1 MNRQKPRA
9 ADTMPSQPSQP
20 APSALP
26 DSGIGLP
33 RHALAA
39 AVLAMATLAQ
49 MQMQPAIA
57 QVAPAAAS
65 FDIPAQRLADALAQ
79 FARQS
84 GVQLVYAPDLVQG
97 RRAQAV
103 QGSRSADAAL
113 AELLR
118 GSGLRMRRDG
128 ATLVLERVPADGA
141 AALPE
146 VRVAAEAEV
155 ETATGPVRGL
165 VARRS
170 ASATKTD
177 TPIMETPQT
186 ITVVTAEQMQ
196 VQRVRDLEQA
206 FEYAAGVR
214 PVSGYSGSYDAIV
227 SRGFQANA
235 GSGSLFADGLKVSD
249 NSWASGKQEPY
260 GLERVEMVKGA
271 ASVLYG
277 MSAPGGVLATVSK
290 RPMADAVREVVVE
303 AGTHAHKQIGVD
315 LGGVVAP
322 GSDWTW
328 RLTALARDSDT
339 PVRELQNDTVYI
351 APALHW
357 QPSAATSL
365 TLLLQH
371 QKRRLGYS
379 FPLPQVGTLL
389 PGPGG
394 QRVARFRFV
403 GEPAYDRQDVQQT
416 TLTALFEHQVNE
428 QATLRQGVRLFDSEA
443 DVFFTSAT
451 LDPAAPTRLE
461 RRAIDEFERV
471 RGFSSDTSWQQR
483 WRSGDVAHTLIAGLD
498 YTRFRSES
506 EWYSRTLAPLD
517 LYQPQY
523 GAVPGAPVPQAFS
536 STSRRW
542 QAGLYVQDQIKFGE
556 RWVALAGL
564 RHDWSDYRS
573 RPFFT
578 PGPWSAER
586 TDAFTGRVGVVY
598 LAPGGWAPFA
608 GYSQSF
614 QPQGGKDAQGQ
625 RFKPTEGEQM
635 EIGVRWQPQG
645 EGGLLLSAAA
655 YELRQSNVLTTDPV
669 NPQFSVQT
677 GQARSRGAELEV
689 RGPVTRHLE
698 VVGAYA
704 YTDRRI
710 TRSNRPA
717 EIGRRAAEV
726 PYHQASL
733 WGHYRLAAWGL
744 PAWTVGAGVRY
755 TGDMVDGT
763 ANATRVAGYGLV
775 DAMLAWQDGPWRVA
789 LNVRN
794 VADKE
799 FLTCNGNF
807 CRHGNPRS
815 ATLSAAYRW

>member
-1 MNRQKPRA
+1 
-9 ADTMPSQPSQP
+9 
-20 APSALP
+20 
-26 DSGIGLP
+26 
-33 RHALAA
+33 
-39 AVLAMATLAQ
+39 
-49 MQMQPAIA
+49 
-57 QVAPAAAS
+57 
-65 FDIPAQRLADALAQ
+65 
-79 FARQS
+79 
-84 GVQLVYAPDLVQG
+84 
-97 RRAQAV
+97 
-103 QGSRSADAAL
+103 
-113 AELLR
+113 
-118 GSGLRMRRDG
+118 
-128 ATLVLERVPADGA
+128 VLERAPADGA

-155 ETATGPVRGL
+155 ETATSPVRGL

-177 TPIMETPQT
+177 TPLLETPQT

-206 FEYAAGVR
+206 FEYSAGVR
-214 PVSGYSGSYDAIV
+214 PVAGYSGSYDAIY
-227 SRGFQANA
+227 SRGFWADARN
-235 GSGSLFADGLKVSD
+235 GSLFADGLKVSD

-260 GLERVEMVKGA
+260 GLERVELVKGA

-290 RPMADAVREVVVE
+290 RPTADAVREVVVE
-303 AGTHAHKQIGVD
+303 AGTYSHRQIGVD
-315 LGGVVAP
+315 LGGELAP

-328 RLTALARDSDT
+328 RLTALARDSET
-339 PVRELQNDTVYI
+339 PVRPLQDDAVYI
-351 APALHW
+351 APALRW

-379 FPLPQVGTLL
+379 YPLPQAGTLL

-394 QRVARFRFV
+394 QRIARFRFV
-403 GEPAYDRQDVQQT
+403 GEPAYDRQDVRQT

-428 QATLRQGVRLFDSEA
+428 HATLRQGLRFFDSEA
-443 DVFFTSAT
+443 DIFFTNTSA
-451 LDPAAPTRLE
+451 DPAAPTRVQ

-483 WRSGDVAHTLIAGLD
+483 WRSGDVEHTLIAGVD
-498 YTRFRSES
+498 YTRYRSES
-506 EWYSRTLAPLD
+506 EWYARTLAPLD

-523 GAVPGAPVPQAFS
+523 GAVPGAPAPMAFS
-536 STSRRW
+536 DTSQRW
-542 QAGLYVQDQIKFGE
+542 QAGLYAQDQIKLGE

-578 PGPWSAER
+578 AAPWSAER

-614 QPQGGKDAQGQ
+614 QPQGGTGAQGQ
-625 RFKPTEGEQM
+625 RFKPTEGEQF
-635 EIGVRWQPQG
+635 EVGVRWQPQG
-645 EGGLLLSAAA
+645 EGGPLLSAAV
-655 YELRQSNVLTTDPV
+655 YDLRQDNVLTTDTA

-689 RGPVTRHLE
+689 RGQVARHLE

-717 EIGRRAAEV
+717 EVGRRAAEV

-744 PAWTVGAGVRY
+744 PAWTVGAGLRY

-763 ANATRVAGYGLV
+763 ANGYRIAGYGLI

-799 FLTCNGNF
+799 FLTCNGAN
-807 CRHGNPRS
+807 CRHGSPRT

>member
-1 MNRQKPRA
+1 MNRQRPR
-9 ADTMPSQPSQP
+9 TP
-20 APSALP
+20 APRP
-26 DSGIGLP
+26 SGP
-33 RHALAA
+33 ARTSRPARHALAA
-39 AVLAMATLAQ
+39 AMLAMASLQMDMATAQ
-49 MQMQPAIA
+49 GAP
-57 QVAPAAAS
+57 APAA
-65 FDIPAQRLADALAQ
+65 FDIAAQPLPDALAQ

-84 GVQLVYAPDLVQG
+84 GVQLIYPPELVQG
-97 RRAQAV
+97 RHAQPV
-103 QGSRSADAAL
+103 QGARSPEAAL

-128 ATLVLERVPADGA
+128 ATLVVERAPADGA

-177 TPIMETPQT
+177 TPLMETPQT

-206 FEYAAGVR
+206 FEYSAGVR
-214 PVSGYSGSYDAIV
+214 PVSGYSGSYDAIY
-227 SRGFQANA
+227 SRGFWADARN
-235 GSGSLFADGLKVSD
+235 GSLFADGLKVSD

-260 GLERVEMVKGA
+260 GLERVELVKGA

-290 RPMADAVREVVVE
+290 RPTADAVREVVVE
-303 AGTHAHKQIGVD
+303 AGTYAHRQIGVD
-315 LGGVVAP
+315 LGGEVAP

-328 RLTALARDSDT
+328 RLTALARDSET
-339 PVRELQNDTVYI
+339 PVRPLQDDAVYI
-351 APALHW
+351 APALRW

-365 TLLLQH
+365 TLLMQH

-379 FPLPQVGTLL
+379 YPLPRVGTLL

-394 QRVARFRFV
+394 QRIARFRFV
-403 GEPAYDRQDVQQT
+403 GEPAYDRQDVRQT

-428 QATLRQGVRLFDSEA
+428 HATLRQGLRFFDSEA
-443 DVFFTSAT
+443 DIFFTNAT
-451 LDPAAPTRLE
+451 VDPAAPTRVQ

-471 RGFSSDTSWQQR
+471 RGFSSDTSLQQR
-483 WRSGDVAHTLIAGLD
+483 WRSGEVEHTLIAGVD
-498 YTRFRSES
+498 YTRYRSES
-506 EWYSRTLAPLD
+506 EWYARTLAPLD

-523 GAVPGAPVPQAFS
+523 GAVPGAPAPMAFS
-536 STSRRW
+536 DTSQRW
-542 QAGLYVQDQIKFGE
+542 QAGLYAQDQIKLGE
-556 RWVALAGL
+556 RWVVLAGL
-564 RHDWSDYRS
+564 RHDWSDDRS

-578 PGPWSAER
+578 AAPWSVER

-614 QPQGGKDAQGQ
+614 QPQGGTDAQGR
-625 RFKPTEGEQM
+625 RFKPTEGEQF
-635 EIGVRWQPQG
+635 ELGVRWQPSG
-645 EGGLLLSAAA
+645 SEGMMLSAAV
-655 YELRQSNVLTTDPV
+655 YDLRQDNVLTPDPAH
-669 NPQFSVQT
+669 PQFSVQT

-689 RGPVTRHLE
+689 RGQVARHLE

-710 TRSNRPA
+710 TRSNLPD
-717 EIGRRAAEV
+717 EVGRRAAEV
-726 PYHQASL
+726 PYHQASV

-744 PAWTVGAGVRY
+744 PAWTLGTGLRY

-763 ANATRVAGYGLV
+763 ASAYRIPGYGLV

-794 VADKE
+794 LFDKA
-799 FLTCNGNF
+799 FLICNGAH
-807 CRHGNPRS
+807 CRDGSPRT

>member
-1 MNRQKPRA
+1 MNRTQRLTPGF
-9 ADTMPSQPSQP
+9 
-20 APSALP
+20 APSLP
-26 DSGIGLP
+26 SLRSGP
-33 RHALAA
+33 YRFTRHALAT
-39 AVLAMATLAQ
+39 AVLAVAAVQAPVASAQGTAAT
-49 MQMQPAIA
+49 
-57 QVAPAAAS
+57 APTAAAT
-65 FDIPAQRLADALAQ
+65 FDIPAQPLPDALAQ

-84 GVQLVYAPDLVQG
+84 GAQLVYPPDLVQG

-103 QGSRSADAAL
+103 QGARSHDAAL

-128 ATLVLERVPADGA
+128 ATLVLERAPIDSN

-170 ASATKTD
+170 ATATKTD
-177 TPIMETPQT
+177 TPLIETPQT
-186 ITVVTAEQMQ
+186 VTVITADQMQ

-206 FEYAAGVR
+206 FEYSAGVR
-214 PVSGYSGSYDAIV
+214 PVSGYSGSYDAV
-227 SRGFQANA
+227 YSRGFWADARN
-235 GSGSLFADGLKVSD
+235 GSLFADGLKVSD

-260 GLERVEMVKGA
+260 GLERVELVKGA

-290 RPMADAVREVVVE
+290 RPTADAVREVVAEV
-303 AGTHAHKQIGVD
+303 GTYGHKQIGVD
-315 LGGVVAP
+315 LGGEVAP

-339 PVRELQNDTVYI
+339 PVRPLQDDAVYI
-351 APALHW
+351 APALRW

-371 QKRRLGYS
+371 QQRRLGYS
-379 FPLPQVGTLL
+379 YPLPQVGTLL

-394 QRVARFRFV
+394 QRIARFRFV
-403 GEPAYDRQDVQQT
+403 GEPGFDRQDVEQT
-416 TLTALFEHQVNE
+416 TLTALFEHQVTE
-428 QATLRQGVRLFDSEA
+428 QASIRQGLRFFDSEA
-443 DVFFTSAT
+443 DIFFTNTTA
-451 LDPAAPTRLE
+451 DAAVPTRVQ

-483 WRSGDVAHTLIAGLD
+483 WRSGDVQHTLIAGVD
-498 YTRFRSES
+498 YTRYRSES
-506 EWYSRTLAPLD
+506 EWYARSLAPLD

-523 GAVPGAPVPQAFS
+523 GAVPGAPAPLAFS
-536 STSRRW
+536 STSQRW
-542 QAGLYVQDQIKFGE
+542 QAGLYVQDQIKLGE

-564 RHDWSDYRS
+564 RHDWSDYRT

-578 PGPWSAER
+578 AGPWSVER

-614 QPQGGKDAQGQ
+614 QPQGGTNAQGQ
-625 RFKPTEGEQM
+625 RFKPTEGEQF
-635 EIGVRWQPQG
+635 EVGVRWQPQG
-645 EGGLLLSAAA
+645 ERGLLLSAAV
-655 YELRQSNVLTTDPV
+655 YDLRQDNVLTPDPA
-669 NPQFSVQT
+669 NTLFNVQT

-689 RGPVTRHLE
+689 RGPVMRHLE
-698 VVGAYA
+698 LVGAYA

-710 TRSNRPA
+710 TRSNRPD
-717 EIGRRAAEV
+717 EVGRRAAEV
-726 PYHQASL
+726 PYHQASV
-733 WGHYRLAAWGL
+733 WGNYQLAAWGL
-744 PAWTVGAGVRY
+744 PAWTVGTGLRY

-763 ANATRVAGYGLV
+763 ANAYRVPGYSVV
-775 DAMLAWQDGPWRVA
+775 DAMLAWQQGPWRVA

-794 VADKE
+794 LMDKQ
-799 FLTCNGNF
+799 FLICNGAQ
-807 CRHGNPRS
+807 CRDGNPRT
-815 ATLSAAYRW
+815 ATLSASYRW

>member
-1 MNRQKPRA
+1 MNRQRPR
-9 ADTMPSQPSQP
+9 TP
-20 APSALP
+20 APRP
-26 DSGIGLP
+26 SGP
-33 RHALAA
+33 ARTSRPARHALAA
-39 AVLAMATLAQ
+39 AMLAVASLQMGMATAQ
-49 MQMQPAIA
+49 GAS
-57 QVAPAAAS
+57 APAA
-65 FDIPAQRLADALAQ
+65 FDIAAQPLPDALAQ

-84 GVQLVYAPDLVQG
+84 GVQLIYPPELAQGRHAQPVQG
-97 RRAQAV
+97 A
-103 QGSRSADAAL
+103 RSPEAAL

-128 ATLVLERVPADGA
+128 ATLVLERAPADGA
-141 AALPE
+141 AAMPE

-155 ETATGPVRGL
+155 ETATSPVRGL

-177 TPIMETPQT
+177 TPLLETPQT

-206 FEYAAGVR
+206 FEYSAGVR
-214 PVSGYSGSYDAIV
+214 PVAGYSGSYDAIY
-227 SRGFQANA
+227 SRGFWADARN
-235 GSGSLFADGLKVSD
+235 GSLFADGLKVSD

-260 GLERVEMVKGA
+260 GLERVELVKGA

-290 RPMADAVREVVVE
+290 RPTADAVREVVVE
-303 AGTHAHKQIGVD
+303 AGTYSHRQIGVD
-315 LGGVVAP
+315 LGGELAP

-328 RLTALARDSDT
+328 RLTALARDSET
-339 PVRELQNDTVYI
+339 PVRPLQDDAVYI
-351 APALHW
+351 APALRW

-379 FPLPQVGTLL
+379 YPLPQAGTLL

-394 QRVARFRFV
+394 QRIARFRFV
-403 GEPAYDRQDVQQT
+403 GEPAYDRQDVRQT

-428 QATLRQGVRLFDSEA
+428 HATLRQGLRFFDSEA
-443 DVFFTSAT
+443 DIFFTNTSA
-451 LDPAAPTRLE
+451 DPAAPTRVQ

-483 WRSGDVAHTLIAGLD
+483 WRSGDVEHTLIAGVD
-498 YTRFRSES
+498 YTRYRSES
-506 EWYSRTLAPLD
+506 EWYARTLAPLD

-523 GAVPGAPVPQAFS
+523 GAVPGAPAPMAFS
-536 STSRRW
+536 DTSQRW
-542 QAGLYVQDQIKFGE
+542 QAGLYAQDQIKLGE

-578 PGPWSAER
+578 AAPWSAER

-614 QPQGGKDAQGQ
+614 QPQGGTGAQGQ
-625 RFKPTEGEQM
+625 RFKPTEGEQF
-635 EIGVRWQPQG
+635 EVGVRWQPQG
-645 EGGLLLSAAA
+645 EGGPLLSAAV
-655 YELRQSNVLTTDPV
+655 YDLRQDNVLTTDTA

-689 RGPVTRHLE
+689 RGQVARHLE

-717 EIGRRAAEV
+717 EVGRRAAEV

-744 PAWTVGAGVRY
+744 PAWTVGAGLRY

-763 ANATRVAGYGLV
+763 ANGYRIAGYGLI

-799 FLTCNGNF
+799 FLTCNGAN
-807 CRHGNPRS
+807 CRHGSPRT

>member
-1 MNRQKPRA
+1 MTRPQPRTAGYSRSKPAIRFHC
-9 ADTMPSQPSQP
+9 
-20 APSALP
+20 
-26 DSGIGLP
+26 
-33 RHALAA
+33 HALAA
-39 AVLAMATLAQ
+39 AALAVMSSLHAPLAS
-49 MQMQPAIA
+49 A
-57 QVAPAAAS
+57 QSAPATAA
-65 FDIPAQRLADALAQ
+65 FDIAAQPLPDALAQ
-79 FARQS
+79 FARQA
-84 GVQLVYAPDLVQG
+84 GVQLVYPPDLVQG
-97 RRAQAV
+97 RRAQPV
-103 QGSRSADAAL
+103 QGTRNPEAAL

-128 ATLVLERVPADGA
+128 ATLVLERLPADGA

-165 VARRS
+165 LAKRS

-177 TPIMETPQT
+177 TPLMETPQT
-186 ITVVTAEQMQ
+186 VTVVTADQMQ

-206 FEYAAGVR
+206 FEYSAGVR
-214 PVSGYSGSYDAIV
+214 PVSGYSGSYDAV
-227 SRGFQANA
+227 YSRGFWADARN
-235 GSGSLFADGLKVSD
+235 GSLFADGLKVSD

-260 GLERVEMVKGA
+260 GLERVELVKGA

-290 RPMADAVREVVVE
+290 RPTADAVREVVTEV
-303 AGTHAHKQIGVD
+303 GTYGHKQIGVD
-315 LGGVVAP
+315 LGGAVAP

-339 PVRELQNDTVYI
+339 PVRPLQDDNVYI
-351 APALHW
+351 APALRW

-365 TLLLQH
+365 TLLMQH

-379 FPLPQVGTLL
+379 YPLPQVGTLL

-394 QRVARFRFV
+394 QRIARFRFV
-403 GEPAYDRQDVQQT
+403 GEPGYDRQDVEQT
-416 TLTALFEHQVNE
+416 NLTALFEHQVNE
-428 QATLRQGVRLFDSEA
+428 QATLRQGLRFFDSEA
-443 DVFFTSAT
+443 DIFFTSAT
-451 LDPAAPTRLE
+451 PDAAVPTRVQ

-483 WRSGDVAHTLIAGLD
+483 WRSGDVQHTLIAGVD
-498 YTRFRSES
+498 YTRYRSES
-506 EWYSRTLAPLD
+506 EWYARSQTPLD

-523 GAVPGAPVPQAFS
+523 GAVPGAPAPLAFS
-536 STSRRW
+536 STSQRW
-542 QAGLYVQDQIKFGE
+542 QAGLYVQDQIKLGE

-578 PGPWSAER
+578 AAPWSVER

-614 QPQGGKDAQGQ
+614 QPQGGTDAQGG
-625 RFKPTEGEQM
+625 RFKPTEGEQF
-635 EIGVRWQPQG
+635 EVGVRWQPQG
-645 EGGLLLSAAA
+645 EGGLLLSAAV
-655 YELRQSNVLTTDPV
+655 YDLRQDNVLTTDPV

-689 RGPVTRHLE
+689 RGQATRHLE
-698 VVGAYA
+698 VVGAYG

-710 TRSNRPA
+710 TRSNRP
-717 EIGRRAAEV
+717 EEVGRRAAEV
-726 PYHQASL
+726 PYHQASV
-733 WGHYRLAAWGL
+733 WGNYRLAAWGL
-744 PAWTVGAGVRY
+744 PAWTLGTGLRY
-755 TGDMVDGT
+755 TGDMEDGT
-763 ANATRVAGYGLV
+763 SNAYRVPGYGV
-775 DAMLAWQDGPWRVA
+775 IDAMLAWQQGPWRVA

-794 VADKE
+794 LLDKE
-799 FLTCNGNF
+799 FLVCSGANCLNGSA
-807 CRHGNPRS
+807 RT
-815 ATLSAAYRW
+815 ATLSASYRW